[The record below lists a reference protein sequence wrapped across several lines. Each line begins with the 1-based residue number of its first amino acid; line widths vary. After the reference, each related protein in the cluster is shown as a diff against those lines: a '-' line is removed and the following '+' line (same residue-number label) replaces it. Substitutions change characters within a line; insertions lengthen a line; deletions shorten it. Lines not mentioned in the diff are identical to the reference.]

1 MRTSRYSQ
9 NTPGFR
15 DRNTHS
21 RADRG
26 PFPSAAMIVE
36 AYGKLSSGVEG
47 RLTRANVA
55 YSISLPS
62 GINTAIISI
71 SSLSQGDTAIMAA
84 LDIVV
89 LRKIDM

>member
-1 MRTSRYSQ
+1 M
-9 NTPGFR
+9 NTWQIWGGVRSFAQGVVVIVRRDSNARFR
-15 DRNTHS
+15 IER
-21 RADRG
+21 RK
-26 PFPSAAMIVE
+26 
-36 AYGKLSSGVEG
+36 GK
-47 RLTRANVA
+47 AKAHIA

>member
-1 MRTSRYSQ
+1 M
-9 NTPGFR
+9 NTWQIWGGVRSFAHGVVVIVRRDSNARFR
-15 DRNTHS
+15 IE
-21 RADRG
+21 RG
-26 PFPSAAMIVE
+26 K
-36 AYGKLSSGVEG
+36 GKAK
-47 RLTRANVA
+47 ANVA

-62 GINTAIISI
+62 GINTAIIFI

>member
-1 MRTSRYSQ
+1 MNRLKSYIEYMANLGGVRSFEQ
-9 NTPGFR
+9 GVVVIVRRDSNARFR
-15 DRNTHS
+15 IE
-21 RADRG
+21 RG
-26 PFPSAAMIVE
+26 K
-36 AYGKLSSGVEG
+36 GKAK
-47 RLTRANVA
+47 ANVA

-71 SSLSQGDTAIMAA
+71 SSLSQGDTAITAV

>member
-1 MRTSRYSQ
+1 M
-9 NTPGFR
+9 NTWQIWGGARSFAQGVVVIVRRDSNARFR
-15 DRNTHS
+15 IE
-21 RADRG
+21 RG
-26 PFPSAAMIVE
+26 KRKA
-36 AYGKLSSGVEG
+36 K
-47 RLTRANVA
+47 ANIA

-62 GINTAIISI
+62 GIITAIISI